1 MLHSLNRSKT
11 LQSANLCHRG
21 CSCVGT
27 MFRDHT
33 VSYPLLEGVT
43 LLLLLRFLGVKDP
56 PCLYA
61 WKDASAWDLDGVH
74 QAHLDFIHTC
84 IYVYVYIYTYTYEHL
99 FQDRHCWLLSIY
111 TYIHICLNMS
121 DFYTYRFIISI

>member
-1 MLHSLNRSKT
+1 MLHSVNRSKT

-84 IYVYVYIYTYTYEHL
+84 IYVYVYIYT
-99 FQDRHCWLLSIY
+99 
-111 TYIHICLNMS
+111 HILMNICFRI
-121 DFYTYRFIISI
+121 DTVGF